1 MLKQLKIPVGV
12 SDFRKIRE
20 NGYYYMD
27 KSGLIEELLKTDAT
41 EVTLITRPRRFGKTL
56 GMSMLDNFLDIRK
69 DSRYL
74 FSGLKI
80 SQNQELCRKWMNQW
94 PTLFLSFKDVDGS
107 TFENAMGLLKFTLS
121 QICIEHQYLE
131 ESSRVNPAYKQIF
144 TRLKEQTGTFTDVQ
158 SSLLVLMRM
167 MKEYYKK
174 PVILLLDEY
183 DVPMAKASSN
193 GYYEKMLEVIKTMM
207 STALKDN
214 ESLRFAVVTGCL
226 RIAKESIFTGTNNF
240 TTDTISDIRY
250 DEFFGFTRPE
260 VAEFLKEAGCQD
272 CQETVR
278 KWYDGYIFGNIEI
291 YCPWDVLNYVQRVLT
306 EGVKKP
312 ENFWEHTSD
321 NKIIELFLKRR
332 DFDVTEKFEKL
343 LNGEAI
349 RESVN
354 ENVSYDFLTST
365 EENLWSLLY
374 LTGYLTK
381 VREETQEELPQE
393 RNKITLK
400 IPNAEIQDI
409 FRKSVLNWL
418 QEKNMY
424 SDRKELFEALWKGD
438 SEKLTELISD
448 LLFDTISYHDYAE
461 SFYHAFLAGLF
472 SGAGYVVESN
482 HESGLGRPDLVIK
495 DKVKRR
501 AAVLEIKVSR
511 KESELK
517 RGCEKALVQIQ
528 DRQYRKKIEA
538 SGFKTVL
545 SYGVAFFQ
553 KSCRIMSHIAWRKK
567 NGKLGNAD

>member
-1 MLKQLKIPVGV
+1 
-12 SDFRKIRE
+12 
-20 NGYYYMD
+20 
-27 KSGLIEELLKTDAT
+27 
-41 EVTLITRPRRFGKTL
+41 
-56 GMSMLDNFLDIRK
+56 
-69 DSRYL
+69 
-74 FSGLKI
+74 
-80 SQNQELCRKWMNQW
+80 MNQW

-381 VREETQEELPQE
+381 VKEETQEELPQE

-501 AAVLEIKVSR
+501 AAVLEVKVSR

>member
-1 MLKQLKIPVGV
+1 MWKQLRIPIGV

-20 NGYYYMD
+20 NDYYYMD

-41 EVTLITRPRRFGKTL
+41 EVTLLIRPRRFGKTL

-381 VREETQEELPQE
+381 VKEETQEELPQE

-424 SDRKELFEALWKGD
+424 SDRKELFEALWKRD

-472 SGAGYVVESN
+472 SGAGYVVE
-482 HESGLGRPDLVIK
+482 D
-495 DKVKRR
+495 
-501 AAVLEIKVSR
+501 R
-511 KESELK
+511 KS
-517 RGCEKALVQIQ
+517 V
-528 DRQYRKKIEA
+528 
-538 SGFKTVL
+538 V
-545 SYGVAFFQ
+545 
-553 KSCRIMSHIAWRKK
+553 
-567 NGKLGNAD
+567 

>member
-1 MLKQLKIPVGV
+1 MWKQLRIPIGV

-20 NGYYYMD
+20 NDYYYMD

-41 EVTLITRPRRFGKTL
+41 EVTLLIRPRRFGKTL

-69 DSRYL
+69 D
-74 FSGLKI
+74 
-80 SQNQELCRKWMNQW
+80 
-94 PTLFLSFKDVDGS
+94 SFKDVDGS

-272 CQETVR
+272 CQETVH

-381 VREETQEELPQE
+381 VKEETQEELPQE

-438 SEKLTELISD
+438 SEKLPYYVPYCLEEKEWKTWKCRLR
-448 LLFDTISYHDYAE
+448 TI
-461 SFYHAFLAGLF
+461 
-472 SGAGYVVESN
+472 
-482 HESGLGRPDLVIK
+482 P
-495 DKVKRR
+495 
-501 AAVLEIKVSR
+501 
-511 KESELK
+511 
-517 RGCEKALVQIQ
+517 C
-528 DRQYRKKIEA
+528 
-538 SGFKTVL
+538 
-545 SYGVAFFQ
+545 
-553 KSCRIMSHIAWRKK
+553 WRK
-567 NGKLGNAD
+567 

>member
-1 MLKQLKIPVGV
+1 MWKQLRIPIGV

-20 NGYYYMD
+20 NDYYYMD

-41 EVTLITRPRRFGKTL
+41 EVTLLIRPRRFGKTL

-69 DSRYL
+69 D
-74 FSGLKI
+74 
-80 SQNQELCRKWMNQW
+80 
-94 PTLFLSFKDVDGS
+94 SFKDVDGS

-226 RIAKESIFTGTNNF
+226 RIVKESIFTGTNNF

-272 CQETVR
+272 CQETVH

-381 VREETQEELPQE
+381 VKEETQEELPQE

-438 SEKLTELISD
+438 SEKLPYYVPYSLEEKEWKTWKCRLR
-448 LLFDTISYHDYAE
+448 TI
-461 SFYHAFLAGLF
+461 
-472 SGAGYVVESN
+472 
-482 HESGLGRPDLVIK
+482 P
-495 DKVKRR
+495 
-501 AAVLEIKVSR
+501 
-511 KESELK
+511 
-517 RGCEKALVQIQ
+517 C
-528 DRQYRKKIEA
+528 
-538 SGFKTVL
+538 
-545 SYGVAFFQ
+545 
-553 KSCRIMSHIAWRKK
+553 WRK
-567 NGKLGNAD
+567 

>member
-69 DSRYL
+69 DS
-74 FSGLKI
+74 
-80 SQNQELCRKWMNQW
+80 
-94 PTLFLSFKDVDGS
+94 FKDVDGS

-158 SSLLVLMRM
+158 SSLLVLTRM

-214 ESLRFAVVTGCL
+214 ESLKFAVVTGCL
-226 RIAKESIFTGTNNF
+226 RIVKESIFTGTNNF

-381 VREETQEELPQE
+381 VKEETQEELPQE

-438 SEKLTELISD
+438 SEKLPYYVPYCLEEKEWKTWKCRLR
-448 LLFDTISYHDYAE
+448 TI
-461 SFYHAFLAGLF
+461 
-472 SGAGYVVESN
+472 
-482 HESGLGRPDLVIK
+482 P
-495 DKVKRR
+495 
-501 AAVLEIKVSR
+501 
-511 KESELK
+511 
-517 RGCEKALVQIQ
+517 C
-528 DRQYRKKIEA
+528 
-538 SGFKTVL
+538 
-545 SYGVAFFQ
+545 
-553 KSCRIMSHIAWRKK
+553 WRK
-567 NGKLGNAD
+567 